1 MRPIERGWLRFAFLA
16 LVLAATLAGDAI
28 RFTFGWWTF
37 GVLAVLLGAASVW
50 SLIALRDRWRV
61 GLLPYPLLAFLGLA
75 LLSIAWSHY
84 RDATALGLLTTGLI
98 VVGALAIAVAFTWDE
113 LLRGLSLVL
122 RAVLGL
128 SLVFELFVSTVIRA
142 PILPLFTQPGV
153 DYSQYDT
160 LPPLLYWSRNELFE
174 VFDEGRIQGIVGNA
188 NNLGFLALL
197 AVIVFAVQLA
207 DRSIGRVQGLGWLGI
222 AALTLA
228 LTRSATVTVAL
239 IGVAIVAGV
248 VVLVRRATSGRGR
261 ALVFGIAAMGA
272 ALLALLALT
281 FQRGILEL
289 LGKSADLTGRLGIWE
304 SVTELA
310 QQRPAFGWGWV
321 SYWMPWAAPFD
332 TLVVRN
338 GVRQLQAHNAWL
350 DVWFQLGVIGVVIFA
365 ALVLSTLTRSW
376 ILAVDRPVELALRLG
391 SGRAGGALRST
402 AAYRAL
408 SLLPLLIFTALIV
421 QSVAESRLLGE
432 YGMLFLVIFAVKSK
446 ALVAPGPFAVAR

>member
-1 MRPIERGWLRFAFLA
+1 MRLIERRWLRFTFLV

-28 RFTFGWWTF
+28 RFTFGWFTF
-37 GVLAVLLGAASVW
+37 GVLVVLLGAASVW
-50 SLIALRDRWRV
+50 LLIAHRERWRA
-61 GLLPYPLLAFLGLA
+61 GALPYPLLAFLGLA
-75 LLSIAWSHY
+75 VLSIAWSQY
-84 RDATALGLLTTGLI
+84 RDATALGLFTTALI
-98 VVGALAIAVAFTWDE
+98 VIGALAIAVAFSWEE
-113 LLRGLSLVL
+113 LLRGLSAVL
-122 RAVLGL
+122 RTVLGL
-128 SLVFELFVSTVIRA
+128 SLVFELFVSVVIRG

-153 DYSQYDT
+153 DYTQYDA

-197 AVIVFAVQLA
+197 AVIVLAVQLA
-207 DRSIGRVQGLGWLGI
+207 DRSIGRAQGLGWLAI

-239 IGVAIVAGV
+239 AGV
-248 VVLVRRATSGRGR
+248 IAVAVVVLLVRRAATVGGR
-261 ALVFGIAAMGA
+261 ALVYGIAAGAA
-272 ALLALLALT
+272 ALLAGLAVT

-289 LGKSADLTGRLGIWE
+289 LGRSADLTGRLGIWQ

-321 SYWMPWAAPFD
+321 SYWMPWVAPFD
-332 TLVVRN
+332 NLAFRN
-338 GVRQLQAHNAWL
+338 GVRQLQAHNVWL
-350 DVWFQLGVIGVVIFA
+350 DVWLQLGIVGVVVFA

-376 ILAVDRPVELALRLG
+376 ILAVDRPVELAVRLA
-391 SGRAGGALRST
+391 SGRTGGALRST

-408 SLLPLLIFTALIV
+408 SLLPLLSFTVLIV

-432 YGMLFLVIFAVKSK
+432 YGMLFLVIFAVKTK
-446 ALVAPGPFAVAR
+446 AAAPPRLYAVAR